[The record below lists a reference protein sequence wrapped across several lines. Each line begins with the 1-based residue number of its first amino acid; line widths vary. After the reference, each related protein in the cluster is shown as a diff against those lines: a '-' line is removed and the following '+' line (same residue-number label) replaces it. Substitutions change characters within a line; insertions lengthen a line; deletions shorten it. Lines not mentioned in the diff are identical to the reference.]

1 MIIYN
6 PNSCLYLIISNHSDY
21 DLTIIRII
29 HQNLPIHPI
38 DSIDPISW
46 VCGNVV
52 IVSQQAAI
60 KGTPDDSSPS
70 GGHGM
75 GWRPT
80 WRHRRRWAQRPR
92 RNLLQVGLLGE
103 FEVQHAPKLDITGCL
118 WNSVNHFESFWMSST
133 EWFVNF
139 WVQPLCS
146 KQRSGVQKPRV
157 LSLYTAWLRTGFPM
171 ISWIVILP
179 NILVSIC

>member
-118 WNSVNHFESFWMSST
+118 WNSVNHFESFWIILNVIHWVICQLLGATSMLKT
-133 EWFVNF
+133 KEWR
-139 WVQPLCS
+139 S
-146 KQRSGVQKPRV
+146 KTPGVV
-157 LSLYTAWLRTGFPM
+157 ALHC
-171 ISWIVILP
+171 
-179 NILVSIC
+179 LVENRIPHDFMDCDIAQHIG